1 MKKNIVF
8 TFLLATTSIL
18 AGAQTTE
25 SRGNTPTSGQTY
37 YLYNVEKQGFL
48 CMSEDSTLTIGS
60 PNLAVTLTTATQST
74 SSADNDYF
82 TMKANGK
89 KIIAGLY
96 QTPTLGGNTANKYDQ
111 WKFTAVSDSENVY
124 TIGCRMRELSAVV
137 YLQSDDTDNG
147 LNTSVLNY
155 SSTFTNGQWKLLS
168 VAEVDSQTITLDE
181 TATEYTP
188 TKIYKEST
196 INLKRTFTQNSWN
209 TFCVPFD
216 IDNDQL
222 KSQFGDDVEVDEFTS
237 VDGTKICFTNVSEV
251 KAGKPYLLK
260 PTTETPVEGYYT
272 FTGVTWLASSP
283 ESVSKSDENGTFTFY
298 ASFVK
303 STMPSGSYMFS
314 KNKIYHITANKT
326 FKGFRGYFVYTTDE
340 SSNSNLNFSLMD
352 DETTGIS
359 EVKTEAAT
367 RFDVYNT
374 SGQKIK
380 SGATS
385 IDDLPKGVYIVN
397 GKKITK

>member
-1 MKKNIVF
+1 MKKNIIF
-8 TFLLATTSIL
+8 TFLLATISIL

-25 SRGNTPTSGQTY
+25 STGNTPTSGQTY

-48 CMSEDSTLTIGS
+48 SMSEDSTLIIGS

-74 SSADNDYF
+74 SSTDTDYF
-82 TMKANGK
+82 TMEANGK

-96 QTPTLGGNTANKYDQ
+96 QTPTLGGSIANKYDQ
-111 WKFTAVSDSENVY
+111 WKFSEVSGSGNVY

-137 YLQSDDTDNG
+137 YLQSNETDNG

-181 TATEYTP
+181 TATEYTA
-188 TKIYKEST
+188 TKIYKEAT

-209 TFCVPFD
+209 TLCVPFD
-216 IDNDQL
+216 IDNNQL
-222 KSQFGDDVEVDEFTS
+222 KSQFGDGMKVYEYTS
-237 VDGTKICFTNVSEV
+237 VNEIRMLFSPISEV
-251 KAGKPYLLK
+251 KAGVPYMIY
-260 PTTETPVEGYYT
+260 PTANAPTKGYYT
-272 FTGVTWLASSP
+272 FYGVTSLISSP
-283 ESVSKSDENGTFTFY
+283 TSISQVCNDTIFTY
-298 ASFVK
+298 YGSFVK
-303 STMPSGSYMFS
+303 TTIPKGSYAVS
-314 KNKIYHITANKT
+314 KNKLYHLSKAMTT
-326 FKGFRGYFVYTTDE
+326 KGFRAYFISTMRDG
-340 SSNSNLNFSLMD
+340 SNANVNISFD
-352 DETTGIS
+352 DYETTGIS
-359 EVKTEAAT
+359 EVKSDTAT

-385 IDDLPKGVYIVN
+385 IDNLPKGVYIVN

>member
-1 MKKNIVF
+1 MKKNILF
-8 TFLLATTSIL
+8 TFLLATISIL

-25 SRGNTPTSGQTY
+25 STGNTPTSGQTY

-48 CMSEDSTLTIGS
+48 SMSEDSTLTIGS
-60 PNLAVTLTTATQST
+60 PNLVITLTTATQST

-111 WKFTAVSDSENVY
+111 WKFTAVSDSENLY

-168 VAEVDSQTITLDE
+168 EAEVDSQTITLDE
-181 TATEYTP
+181 MATEYTP
-188 TKIYKEST
+188 TEIYKEAT
-196 INLKRTFTQNSWN
+196 INLKRKLTQNSWS

-216 IDNDQL
+216 IDNTQL
-222 KSQFGDDVEVDEFTS
+222 KNQFGEGMKIYEYTSFNEGAMVFTR
-237 VDGTKICFTNVSEV
+237 ISEV
-251 KAGKPYLLK
+251 KAGVPYMLY
-260 PTTETPVEGYYT
+260 PTSETPTKGYYT
-272 FTGVTWLASSP
+272 FSGVTSLVSSP
-283 ESVSKSDENGTFTFY
+283 IDVSQSCNDTTY
-298 ASFVK
+298 TYCATFVK
-303 STMPSGSYMFS
+303 STAPKGTYGMS
-314 KNKIYHITANKT
+314 KNTLYHLSKAQVL
-326 FKGFRGYFVYTTDE
+326 KGFRGYFVCTTSE
-340 SSNSNLNFSLMD
+340 GSNANVNISFD
-352 DETTGIS
+352 DFETTGIS
-359 EVKTEAAT
+359 EVKSEAAT

-385 IDDLPKGVYIVN
+385 IGDLPKGVYIVN